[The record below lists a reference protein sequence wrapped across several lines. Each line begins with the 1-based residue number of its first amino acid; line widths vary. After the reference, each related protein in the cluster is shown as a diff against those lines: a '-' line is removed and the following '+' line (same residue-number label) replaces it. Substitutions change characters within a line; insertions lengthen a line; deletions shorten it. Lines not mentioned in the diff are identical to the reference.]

1 MWFYDVKKEGAV
13 EKRTKQSKPPL
24 KTTNLIIGVIFVV
37 ALISLAIVANVT
49 GWSAGADKIL
59 TAILG
64 LVAGI
69 PVGVFF
75 GEKGAVS
82 T

>member
-1 MWFYDVKKEGAV
+1 MWFYDVKKEVAV
-13 EKRTKQSKPPL
+13 EKKAKQTKPPL